1 MKIALD
7 AMGGDLAPRAVIEG
21 AIMAARELG
30 VEVVLVGNRE
40 VIARELAEHR
50 TGGLTLEI
58 EHAAEVVAMDDAP
71 LDSVLTKP
79 ESSIHVGLE
88 MVKQGRADGFVSA
101 GNSGAVM
108 AAAMAILETL
118 PGVDRPAIASLVPTT
133 AGVALLI
140 DAGANIEVKPLHLLQ
155 FAVMGSVYWHH
166 VYKTARP
173 RVGILSNG
181 EEPSKGTDLTRAAA
195 GTLMQM
201 DAYINYIGYVEGR
214 DINRARADIVV
225 TDGFTG
231 NVVLKTMEG
240 FASFMMG
247 NLREV
252 FSSGLTRRLAYLMVR
267 RKLAALRE
275 RLDPAEYGGAPLL
288 GVNGVTIIAHGSS
301 NARAIRNAIRA
312 AANEALVRHVNAE
325 IVRILAYSPEGMLVK
340 PVGKGIRGL
349 FVRMRER
356 LHLHREGHPE
366 RKPEKSAKGDKAPP
380 TADKDEKPEKS
391 TYGDVAPIPD
401 KIAISDPLAARKSVS
416 EKTLLADSGKRAAAK
431 PEASSP
437 PEVIDKPLRS
447 EPSDYGEFLAK
458 NSSADPR
465 IGRSASDVDD
475 ANLHPATVSGN
486 GYQSTAEEWPP
497 IGASADAGDRL
508 REAESTSVDQ
518 KLPLANGLAVDPS
531 HGEKK
536 GSH

>member
-30 VEVVLVGNRE
+30 VEVVLVGNRD

-118 PGVDRPAIASLVPTT
+118 SGVDRPAIASLVPTT

-181 EEPSKGTDLTRAAA
+181 EEPSKGTDLTRVAA
-195 GTLMQM
+195 GALMQM

-325 IVRILAYSPEGMLVK
+325 IVEILAHSPEGMLVK
-340 PVGKGIRGL
+340 PAGKGIRGL

-366 RKPEKSAKGDKAPP
+366 RKPEKSARGDKPP
-380 TADKDEKPEKS
+380 ATADKDEKPEKS
-391 TYGDVAPIPD
+391 AYGDAAPIPD
-401 KIAISDPLAARKSVS
+401 KTAISGPPPARKSAI
-416 EKTLLADSGKRAAAK
+416 EKTLSADFGKRASAK

-437 PEVIDKPLRS
+437 LEVTDKPVRS
-447 EPSDYGEFLAK
+447 EPSDCDEALAK
-458 NSSADPR
+458 NLSADPR
-465 IGRSASDVDD
+465 SGRSASGGDD
-475 ANLHPATVSGN
+475 AKAYPAAISGN
-486 GYQSTAEEWPP
+486 GYQSAAREWPLT
-497 IGASADAGDRL
+497 GASAEAEDRP
-508 REAESTSVDQ
+508 REAESAIVDQ
-518 KLPLANGLAVDPS
+518 HQPLANGLTVDPP